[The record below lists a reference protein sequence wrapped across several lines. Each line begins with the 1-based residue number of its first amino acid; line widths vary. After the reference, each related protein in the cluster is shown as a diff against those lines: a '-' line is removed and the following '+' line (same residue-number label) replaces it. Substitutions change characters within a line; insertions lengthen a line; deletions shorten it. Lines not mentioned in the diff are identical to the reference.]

1 MESETVSITSKVIP
15 VYRHAIYGAE
25 LWQLAEFMRSHRI
38 DNLTPDII
46 QAYIEVF
53 DKNYNW
59 PLSR

>member
-1 MESETVSITSKVIP
+1 MESEMVLTTSKAIP

-25 LWQLAEFMRSHRI
+25 LWRLAEFMRSHKI
-38 DNLTPDII
+38 DKLTPEII